1 MVKWVLKV
9 LLWAV
14 LAIVVIFGVG
24 LAVLLSRQEAI
35 VKELIETANADFRGR
50 ISIAGSH
57 IEPFVNFPYISVD
70 LEEFSVFES
79 KDDSAAAVLTMH
91 DVYVG
96 FDLFTLITGDFEIRS
111 IKLSD
116 GFIDIVQYSDDSL
129 NITNAFAPLVEVE
142 DTGEEFHMNLK
153 RIALENVAISK
164 NNLNSGL
171 KIDAVV
177 ATATS
182 YFKSSDTYVKSGLT
196 SDLTLT
202 IIQSGDT
209 AFVKHK
215 PIFID
220 TDFRF
225 DNATQVLTFE
235 PSIVRLRNAEFN
247 MSGSIDLD
255 DSANLDLT
263 FEGAK
268 DDFDLLMAFAP
279 DDLAPTLERYANQG
293 DIFFKAD
300 VKGKAINGHSPYFKG
315 EFGCRDGFFN
325 NTTTAKKLDDMQFNG
340 YFTNGD
346 SLNTRTME
354 FALNSFSARP
364 EAGRFSGRLVV
375 KNFDAPD
382 IDLQL
387 DSDFNLEFLAKFLNV
402 EQLQDLTG
410 HVVLKMNFHDIIDLE
425 NPETSIERLNESYF
439 TELEVTDLGFK
450 MPEYHLPISDVN
462 IRMSMEGHEA
472 VIEQFTFKA
481 GESDLAITGSIDDLP
496 AIIHHTDIPTEAKLK
511 LRSTR
516 LNLGELAGPPSDSSA
531 QAIKEIL
538 TDLRLDLRFDASARA
553 FTESKTLPIGEFFI
567 DGLDVTMNHY
577 PHRLHDFKADVLID
591 EADFSI
597 IDFSGLVDSTDFHF
611 SGKLTHYDLWFDEKP
626 NGDTRVD
633 FNLVSN
639 LIQLHDLFSYNGENF
654 VPEDYRHEAITNM
667 RLKGHAEL
675 HYTDSLRSADVYIDD
690 LQGKMKMHPMA
701 LKDFAGRFHF
711 EDGRLVVD
719 RFRGRMGNSSFT
731 ADLNCTLKSLQAGAD
746 HSNRLVFKATHLD
759 LDQLLAWEPN
769 PNDTVVD
776 HDAVFSV
783 FDMPFPNLD
792 VQLDIEKVT
801 YHTYKIEKIKGKLS
815 TTKDHRMTLND
826 LSLDIAG
833 GNVVANGY
841 FTGEDRTKIYLN
853 PNFRFTNIDLDKLLL
868 KFDNFGQDA
877 IVAEN
882 LHGYISGLMTGK
894 IHMHA
899 DLVPIIDDSQIHLEV
914 EVVNGRL
921 DNYEPMLALADYF
934 QDRNLNRVLFDT
946 LRNEIDVV
954 NGVTKIP
961 LMRVNSSLGFIELS
975 GQQDFDLNMDYIIR
989 VPWQLITQT
998 ASRKLFGGKQKEE
1011 ADGDD
1016 EIVQDDPTRRTR
1028 FVNVRMT
1035 GTPDE
1040 FDIELV
1046 GRKKALSQ
1054 K

>member
-1 MVKWVLKV
+1 MVKRVIKV

-14 LAIVVIFGVG
+14 LAIVVLFGVG

-50 ISIAGSH
+50 IAIAGSH

-79 KDDSAAAVLTMH
+79 KDDSAATVLTVH

-96 FDLFTLITGDFEIRS
+96 FDLFTLITGDFQIRS
-111 IKLSD
+111 IKLSN
-116 GFIDIVQYSDDSL
+116 GFIDIVQYTDDSL

-142 DTGEEFHMNLK
+142 DTGEEFHLNLK
-153 RIALENVAISK
+153 RIALQNVAISK
-164 NNLNSGL
+164 TNLNSGL

-177 ATATS
+177 ANATT
-182 YFKSSDTYVKSGLT
+182 YFKSSESYVKSGLT
-196 SDLTLT
+196 TDLTLT

-209 AFVKHK
+209 GFVKHK

-225 DNATQVLTFE
+225 DNATQLLTFE

-300 VKGKAINGHSPYFKG
+300 VKGKCINGHSPYFKA

-325 NTTTAKKLDDMQFNG
+325 NTITAKKLDDMQFNG

-346 SLNTRTME
+346 SLNSRTME

-364 EAGRFSGRLVV
+364 EAGRFSGRLVI

-402 EQLQDLTG
+402 EQLQDLRG

-439 TELEVTDLGFK
+439 TELEVTNLGFK

-462 IRMSMEGHEA
+462 IRMSMEGHQA
-472 VIEQFTFKA
+472 IIEQFTFKA

-496 AIIHHTDIPTEAKLK
+496 AIIHHTDIPTEAKLT

-553 FTESKTLPIGEFFI
+553 FTESKNLPIGEFFI

-577 PHRLHDFKADVLID
+577 PHRLHDFKADVMVD

-597 IDFSGLVDSTDFHF
+597 IDFSGFVDSTDFQF
-611 SGKLTHYDLWFDEKP
+611 SGKLTHYDLWFDDKP
-626 NGDTRVD
+626 TGDTRID

-654 VPEDYRHEAITNM
+654 VPEDYRHEAISNM
-667 RLKGHAEL
+667 KLKGHAEL
-675 HYTDSLRSADVYIDD
+675 HFTDSLRSADLYIDD
-690 LQGKMKMHPMA
+690 LQGKMKMHPMS

-711 EDGRLVVD
+711 EDGRLLVD
-719 RFRGRMGNSSFT
+719 RFRGKIGNSSFT
-731 ADLNCTLKSLQAGAD
+731 ADLNCTLKNLQAGTD
-746 HSNRLVFKATHLD
+746 HTNRLVFKAGHLD

-792 VQLDIEKVT
+792 ISLDIQKVT
-801 YHTYKIEKIKGKLS
+801 YHTYKIENIKGGLS
-815 TTKDHRMTLND
+815 TTKDHHLTFND
-826 LSLDIAG
+826 LSLGIAG
-833 GNVVANGY
+833 GSVLANGY
-841 FTGEDRTKIYLN
+841 FTAEDRTKIYLN
-853 PNFRFTNIDLDKLLL
+853 PNFRFTNIDIDKLLL

-882 LHGYISGLMTGK
+882 LHGFISGLMTGK
-894 IHMHA
+894 IHLHA
-899 DLVPIIDDSQIHLEV
+899 DLVPIIDDSQIHLEI

-954 NGVTKIP
+954 NGITKIP

-975 GQQDFDLNMDYIIR
+975 GQQDLDLNMDYIIR

-998 ASRKLFGGKQKEE
+998 ASRKLFGGRQKEE

-1016 EIVQDDPTRRTR
+1016 EIVQNDPTRRTR

-1040 FDIELV
+1040 FDIELI